1 MFHKNVGVLKVG
13 CQARLGERGTGVM
26 ERALTTL
33 MLLIC
38 IGVLLHS
45 MAVPPALA
53 QTAPGNMLGVQ
64 DFLEQQPGVL
74 KTYQEDGQLA
84 STIIESNSLYYG
96 INPYLHLALLE
107 TTSSLLSDPNPP
119 QDALRRPYGPGGG
132 EGFAAQIEWAS
143 RELRAGLG
151 PYDDPPTLH
160 FTDEVEITLNLN
172 QSMEGIAVQ
181 RFLAHERSSTEWQTL
196 NDRFVQIFQDYFD
209 GTLPEVELVSP
220 SGEVLPPPTSGFL
233 QCPWPIGIHMVHL
246 AYFDHAYPT
255 VDTGSDGNNVVVTYV
270 GAADVQYNTH
280 DGHDYYF
287 PSLPIGTPILAAAP
301 GLAYAHTEVRGNG
314 VVILHAGGYETVYW
328 HLNHF
333 APRFRSIVDTGQAIW
348 VETGDVL
355 GTSGTSGFSYGSP
368 HLHFEVRRH
377 GKQVDPYSWYGPGE
391 DPCIAYAACEDNG
404 WLWHSD
410 LYGLY
415 DFTPPDYTPSGGTG
429 DMFVAPALDMTP
441 PIGTLSI
448 NPPEGLLLLVRF
460 DGHTVQEVGRG
471 QAAVEGTLNF
481 QAGRY
486 DRGLNLP
493 LDSGLTYPISGNLSL
508 DAGTLSVW
516 ANIPETYPAGQL
528 PRHYL
533 FAASANPEDGDRG
546 YPNTMALRREVSAQD
561 GLPQWSFWTVGQDG
575 QNHSLVVSDTLQA
588 GWHHI
593 ATTWNNTTGSK
604 ALYVDGKRVAS
615 ADGVALPGDV
625 GEVLQLGRFTYGGLQ
640 SGVVLDEFAVFD
652 SVLPDERIAALA
664 QSAEPLQSSSAVL
677 QTTDVWLDT
686 NAVDAEGLIVAMQ
699 SGIDGH
705 FEDPLP
711 YYDTLRW
718 TLEPEE
724 GQHTLAVRYF
734 DRASN
739 RRVVS
744 QTVTLDLPPR
754 GHAQIRTRDAMG
766 ATLVVS
772 ATDTHMPIE
781 MQLSQSEDFVGAVW
795 EPLRNNPRWI
805 WDWDMAE
812 KGHEREPVLYVR
824 FRDAQGTLSERLR
837 LANF

>member
-1 MFHKNVGVLKVG
+1 MIPSSIVKTLRATSSKRASHKGAKAQKWSL
-13 CQARLGERGTGVM
+13 A
-26 ERALTTL
+26 TL
-33 MLLIC
+33 ILLVCMGMLLQN
-38 IGVLLHS
+38 VV
-45 MAVPPALA
+45 VPLAFA

-107 TTSSLLSDPNPP
+107 TTNSLLSDPNPP
-119 QDALRRPYGPGGG
+119 PDVLRRPYGPGGP

-181 RFLAHERSSTEWQTL
+181 RFLANERSSTEWQTL

-233 QCPWPIGIHMVHL
+233 QCPWPMGMHMVHL

-255 VDTGSDGNNVVVTYV
+255 VDIGGDGNNVVVTYV

-391 DPCIAYAACEDNG
+391 DPCTSYAACEDNG

-415 DFTPPDYTPSGGTG
+415 DFTPPDYTPSNG

-448 NPPEGLLLLVRF
+448 NPPDGLLLLVRF

-471 QAAVEGTLNF
+471 QAAVEGIVNF

-486 DRGLNLP
+486 DRGVHLP

-508 DAGTLSVW
+508 ESGTLSVW
-516 ANIPETYPAGQL
+516 AHIPETYPEVQVS
-528 PRHYL
+528 RHYL
-533 FAASANPEDGDRG
+533 FAASANPEDGERG
-546 YPNTMALRREVSAQD
+546 YPNTMALRREFSDYD
-561 GLPQWSFWTVGQDG
+561 GLPQWNFWTVAQDG
-575 QNHSLVVSDTLQA
+575 QAHSFVVSDTLQA

-593 ATTWNNTTGSK
+593 ATTWDSTTGSK
-604 ALYVDGKRVAS
+604 ALFVDGKRVVD
-615 ADGVALPGDV
+615 ADGVLLPGDV

-640 SGVVLDEFAVFD
+640 SGVVLDELAVFD
-652 SVLPDERIAALA
+652 SALPDERIAAIA
-664 QSAEPLQSSSAVL
+664 QSAEPLQSSRSVL

-686 NAVDAEGLIVAMQ
+686 NAADAEGLIVAMQ
-699 SGIDGH
+699 PSIDGD

-718 TLEPEE
+718 TMEPEE

-781 MQLSQSEDFVGAVW
+781 MQLSQSKDFVGAVW

-805 WDWDMAE
+805 WDWDMVKKRDE
-812 KGHEREPVLYVR
+812 KELVLYVR
-824 FRDAQGTLSERLR
+824 FRDAQGTLSAPLV
-837 LANF
+837 LAR